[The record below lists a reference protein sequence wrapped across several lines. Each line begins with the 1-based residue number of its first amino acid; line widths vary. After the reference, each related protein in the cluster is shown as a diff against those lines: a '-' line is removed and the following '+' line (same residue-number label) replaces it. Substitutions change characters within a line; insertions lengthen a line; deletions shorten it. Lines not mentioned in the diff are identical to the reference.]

1 MLNYYEDNLRR
12 TNSTCDYGIEFVTRK
27 AQILLKQSSVSGPP
41 FLAERLAPFQG
52 VKRIVREDLGNLS
65 GLLLPLRDGFEIKIN
80 ATHSPRRQNFSCAH
94 EIAHTFFFEEEGRV
108 LIEKLAGEDGKKT
121 AKNWEEYLCDIAAS
135 ELLMPLQIFSGYAS
149 QYNFGIHSLIPLS
162 RIFNT
167 SISPTV
173 LRLCDVNPKRCF
185 VVYWAKDKSQKLDD
199 LKLRATWL
207 TWSRMRL
214 SSKAGRFYFNPKLS
228 GEFPSVLKA
237 YRSDIP
243 TYSRQ
248 WMGVGNFR
256 GYCRMWSQ
264 AFSSGSDRF
273 VISLIFPECDN

>member
-1 MLNYYEDNLRR
+1 MLNYYEDSLRR

-108 LIEKLAGEDGKKT
+108 LIEKLKRENGGSA
-121 AKNWEEYLCDIAAS
+121 NWEEHLCDIAAS

-149 QYNFGIHSLIPLS
+149 RYDFGIQSLIPLS

-167 SISPTV
+167 SLSPTA
-173 LRLCDVNPKRCF
+173 LRLCDVNPKWCF
-185 VVYWAKDKSQKLDD
+185 VVYWARDKSQELDD
-199 LKLRATWL
+199 LKLRANWL

-228 GEFPSVLKA
+228 GEFSSVLKA
-237 YRSDIP
+237 YRSDTP

-248 WMGVGNFR
+248 RMGVGNFR
-256 GYCRMWSQ
+256 GYCRVWSQ
-264 AFSSGSDRF
+264 AFGIGSDRF
-273 VISLIFPECDN
+273 VISLIFPECDNY